1 MKKQITTLYPLYPLY
16 KSAWLFVYGLIL
28 LAQLISVALH
38 LSRVGTVATTWLL
51 APLLSVWVWRA
62 RGPKLLVLV
71 FVLFWVGDVLGNPRL
86 LGIGPNGLFLS
97 VAAFA
102 AANVILL
109 ALYLQ
114 RNTLIEWQTILGGRQ
129 RWWAGVVVLCLIAVA
144 LGLALAWSSLNLVL
158 RLAASIYLLLLLF
171 NLTAALAVDIRAGVG
186 SALLLISHLLVVLEV
201 AGRLLGAATLF
212 RLQVLALYGFG
223 ILLIAVGVVIGRNRQ
238 YS

>member
-1 MKKQITTLYPLYPLY
+1 MKKQTTTLYPPY

-109 ALYLQ
+109 ALYF
-114 RNTLIEWQTILGGRQ
+114 RRGTLIEWRTILGGRQ
-129 RWWAGVVVLCLIAVA
+129 RWRAGVVVLCLIAVA

-171 NLTAALAVDIRAGVG
+171 TLTAALAVDIRAGVG
-186 SALLLISHLLVVLEV
+186 SVLLLISHLLVVLEV

-212 RLQVLALYGFG
+212 RLPVLALYGFG

-238 YS
+238 YL

>member
-1 MKKQITTLYPLYPLY
+1 MKRQTTTLYPSY
-16 KSAWLFVYGLIL
+16 KSAWLFVYVLIL

-38 LSRVGTVATTWLL
+38 LSRVGTVATWLL
-51 APLLSVWVWRA
+51 APLLSVWVWRT

-86 LGIGPNGLFLS
+86 LGIDPSGLFLS

-102 AANVILL
+102 VANVILL
-109 ALYLQ
+109 ALYF
-114 RNTLIEWQTILGGRQ
+114 RRGTLIEWRTILGGRQ
-129 RWWAGVVVLCLIAVA
+129 RWRGGVAVLCLLTVA

-171 NLTAALAVDIRAGVG
+171 TLTAALAVDIRAGVG
-186 SALLLISHLLVVLEV
+186 SVLLLISHLLVVLEV
-201 AGRLLGAATLF
+201 AGRLLGTATLF
-212 RLQVLALYGFG
+212 RLPVLALYGFG

-238 YS
+238 YL

>member
-1 MKKQITTLYPLYPLY
+1 MKKQITTLYPLY

-51 APLLSVWVWRA
+51 APLLSIWVWRA

-97 VAAFA
+97 VVAFA

-129 RWWAGVVVLCLIAVA
+129 RWWAGGVVVLCLIAVA

-201 AGRLLGAATLF
+201 AGRLLGTATLF
-212 RLQVLALYGFG
+212 RLPVLALYGFG

-238 YS
+238 SF

>member
-1 MKKQITTLYPLYPLY
+1 MKRQTTTLYLPY

-38 LSRVGTVATTWLL
+38 LSRVGIVATGLL

-109 ALYLQ
+109 ALYF
-114 RNTLIEWQTILGGRQ
+114 RHGTLIEWRTILGGHQ
-129 RWWAGVVVLCLIAVA
+129 RWRAGVAVLCLIAVA
-144 LGLALAWSSLNLVL
+144 LGLALAWSSLNLGL

-171 NLTAALAVDIRAGVG
+171 TLTAALAVDIRAGVG
-186 SALLLISHLLVVLEV
+186 SVLLLISHLLVVLEV
-201 AGRLLGAATLF
+201 AGRLLGTATRF
-212 RLQVLALYGFG
+212 RLLVLALYGFG
-223 ILLIAVGVVIGRNRQ
+223 ILLIAVGVVTGRNR
-238 YS
+238 